1 MMNKAVFLDR
11 DGVINGKAPGDGY
24 ITRWQDFRILPG
36 VAEAIRRLRDAGFLV
51 IVITNQRCV
60 AKGLLSES
68 ELQEIHQNMVRMLRR
83 QKAAINAVYYCPH
96 EVDENCGCRK
106 PRPGMILQAARDH
119 QIDLHSSWM
128 VGDDCRDVETGK
140 AAGCKT
146 ILLAATHAAHH
157 SAPQADFV
165 VPSLDEAVEYIVK
178 ESRLFCNPAGREAG

>member
-1 MMNKAVFLDR
+1 MEFMMNKAVFLDR

-83 QKAAINAVYYCPH
+83 QKAAINAVYYCRMRWMKI
-96 EVDENCGCRK
+96 V
-106 PRPGMILQAARDH
+106 AA
-119 QIDLHSSWM
+119 
-128 VGDDCRDVETGK
+128 E
-140 AAGCKT
+140 
-146 ILLAATHAAHH
+146 
-157 SAPQADFV
+157 
-165 VPSLDEAVEYIVK
+165 
-178 ESRLFCNPAGREAG
+178 